1 MVERFSARWP
11 DRAQPLLVLGLRTSG
26 SYLAPLVASYLAAEG
41 YADVNATTVRP
52 GFLLSGEE
60 ALTLTTIAQA
70 GGLALVVDDPPR
82 TGVQLAETI
91 ADLYERGFA
100 RDSIVPMLPL
110 FGPSDSLP
118 EIVRSHAGIYLP
130 WDEWTVH
137 ELFGA
142 DALKRTL
149 GELLVGRTIS
159 LTNGTELCVGE
170 VRVED
175 TAVGAPRRGHGRV
188 VFTARFVDHAS
199 GREAV
204 ETICAEGVGLGYFG
218 RHALVIAEALRGSV
232 PAVLG
237 FRNGLLFRTWLP
249 AEARVSGTRL
259 SQNPDAVAEE
269 IAQYVERRSRS
280 LQIGEDVTLRIIGRD
295 AAWELVADMLGR
307 TFGRAKPFLRPLM
320 RRVAQRLVR
329 VEHASVTDGDT
340 APWNWFGEPGE
351 TYRGLLKVN
360 FNTRAFSNVGFASCD
375 PILDLAGAAA
385 GGEAVGVSELE
396 KTLLHRYESLTG
408 EMIGDERWLLYRL
421 LHHLTDYRA
430 LLQQAAADPD
440 AGHDLFECL
449 LAREQTMADIH
460 QRYIAAHYFADLAS
474 PESGP
479 LCAID
484 IDGVLETRW
493 LAFPALAP
501 AGALALRALNRH
513 GYRVLLASGRS
524 LSEVRSRCR
533 AYRLAGGVAEYGSA
547 IYDSQT
553 AVARSLLTDDDQ
565 AGLAAL
571 RTSLAE
577 LPAAYLDPA
586 YRHSV
591 RVHTLNA
598 AGERASLAPKAVAA
612 ALAGPGVGARVRV
625 VQGDLQTDFV
635 GVSVDK
641 ARGVRAL
648 VAELGDTAE
657 AGQRPLAFAIGD
669 TVSDLPLLEL
679 ARFAVAPANAEKQL
693 HGRVQLMSAPLPV
706 RAPSIR
712 LPLPWTPA
720 RALPHLRS
728 APPRFIRIRGSSRSH
743 SPL

>member
-1 MVERFSARWP
+1 
-11 DRAQPLLVLGLRTSG
+11 
-26 SYLAPLVASYLAAEG
+26 
-41 YADVNATTVRP
+41 
-52 GFLLSGEE
+52 
-60 ALTLTTIAQA
+60 
-70 GGLALVVDDPPR
+70 
-82 TGVQLAETI
+82 
-91 ADLYERGFA
+91 
-100 RDSIVPMLPL
+100 
-110 FGPSDSLP
+110 
-118 EIVRSHAGIYLP
+118 
-130 WDEWTVH
+130 
-137 ELFGA
+137 
-142 DALKRTL
+142 
-149 GELLVGRTIS
+149 
-159 LTNGTELCVGE
+159 
-170 VRVED
+170 
-175 TAVGAPRRGHGRV
+175 
-188 VFTARFVDHAS
+188 
-199 GREAV
+199 
-204 ETICAEGVGLGYFG
+204 
-218 RHALVIAEALRGSV
+218 
-232 PAVLG
+232 
-237 FRNGLLFRTWLP
+237 
-249 AEARVSGTRL
+249 
-259 SQNPDAVAEE
+259 
-269 IAQYVERRSRS
+269 
-280 LQIGEDVTLRIIGRD
+280 
-295 AAWELVADMLGR
+295 
-307 TFGRAKPFLRPLM
+307 
-320 RRVAQRLVR
+320 
-329 VEHASVTDGDT
+329 
-340 APWNWFGEPGE
+340 
-351 TYRGLLKVN
+351 
-360 FNTRAFSNVGFASCD
+360 
-375 PILDLAGAAA
+375 
-385 GGEAVGVSELE
+385 
-396 KTLLHRYESLTG
+396 
-408 EMIGDERWLLYRL
+408 
-421 LHHLTDYRA
+421 
-430 LLQQAAADPD
+430 
-440 AGHDLFECL
+440 
-449 LAREQTMADIH
+449 MADIH

-693 HGRVQLMSAPLPV
+693 HGRVPLMSRPYQSGLLQSVSRFLGHRPGHC
-706 RAPSIR
+706 RIC
-712 LPLPWTPA
+712 
-720 RALPHLRS
+720 
-728 APPRFIRIRGSSRSH
+728 APPHPASLDSRLFSVSLAALNGTRIGKVAQALALAALLATSEIAH
-743 SPL
+743 DGG